1 MHKERLTFLTSA
13 AALVLAGSFI
23 GTARPAAQETQGTPS
38 SAPAVE
44 SREPQEAREPQ
55 AAGQS
60 PEPVA
65 EGTSSREAVALR
77 PGSTAPPRNLR
88 KIGDHWTPYN
98 PPDPESFP
106 SDATLHV
113 IVPGDTLWDLADLV
127 FGNPYLWPQIWNE
140 NRYILD
146 SHWIYP
152 GDPLLLPARP
162 TVVGEIVP
170 QGQEGAPPTAPAAAQ
185 TGPEA
190 EPGET
195 STEVPAAAT
204 SAAAPAAE
212 TPEVAASAPAAETPA
227 GKESDTAHA
236 TRTLSRLGTLTDDY
250 DLRCSGY
257 IAPRESKPDYFI
269 ANQEEEAKLGL
280 TEGDIVYLNRG
291 QSNGHTEPGTE
302 YSVVVR
308 EGEVRHPI
316 THRLLGYYYR
326 RLGSVK
332 VLAAQETT
340 AIAAISYACDEIRT
354 GYPLVSYIVKTVPAK
369 PVPAFNRL
377 TVVPSDKSTGY
388 VVHVGDNQERA
399 SAGQLVDV
407 DLGYEDGLKP
417 GDYLTVFLPSQPFD
431 KYPQASYDYQV
442 RNRRFQSPPVW
453 RDDDNVPPA
462 KTIGQM
468 VVIFTEKKTATAK
481 ILQSVREIEIGDSI
495 VVY

>member
-1 MHKERLTFLTSA
+1 MHKARVAFLMSA

-44 SREPQEAREPQ
+44 SRGQEEGRQADESTRPDGRKRGRGRRE
-55 AAGQS
+55 G
-60 PEPVA
+60 
-65 EGTSSREAVALR
+65 VALQ
-77 PGSTAPPRNLR
+77 PGSTAPPTNL
-88 KIGDHWTPYN
+88 KKVGDHWTPYD

-106 SDATLHV
+106 PDATLHI

-170 QGQEGAPPTAPAAAQ
+170 QGQEGAPPVAQ
-185 TGPEA
+185 TGPE
-190 EPGET
+190 P
-195 STEVPAAAT
+195 TEG
-204 SAAAPAAE
+204 
-212 TPEVAASAPAAETPA
+212 PEVAAERPEAGAPAP
-227 GKESDTAHA
+227 KDSDTAHA
-236 TRTLSRLGTLTDDY
+236 ARTLPKLEMLTDEY

-257 IAPRESKPDYFI
+257 IAPREARPDYFI
-269 ANQEEEAKLGL
+269 ANQEDEAKMGL

-291 QSNGHTEPGTE
+291 QSNGHMETGTE
-302 YSVVVR
+302 YSVVIR

-316 THRLLGYYYR
+316 THKFLGFYYK

-332 VLAAQETT
+332 ILAAQETT
-340 AIAAISYACDEIRT
+340 SIATISMACDEIRT
-354 GYPLVSYIVKTVPAK
+354 GDALVPLLVTPIPAK
-369 PVPAFNRL
+369 AVPEFNRL
-377 TVVPSDKSTGY
+377 TVVSPDKPTGY
-388 VVHVGDNQERA
+388 VVHVGDSQERA
-399 SAGQLVDV
+399 SAGQLVDI
-407 DLGYEDGLKP
+407 DMGYDDGLKA
-417 GDYLTVFLPSQPFD
+417 GDILTVFLPTEPYD
-431 KYPQASYDYQV
+431 KFPKVRYDYTIKN
-442 RNRRFQSPPVW
+442 NRYQSRPIW
-453 RDDDNVPPA
+453 KDDNDNIPPA

-468 VVIFTEKKTATAK
+468 VVIYTEKKTATAK

>member
-1 MHKERLTFLTSA
+1 MHKERLAFLTSA

-23 GTARPAAQETQGTPS
+23 GTARPAAQETKGTPS

-44 SREPQEAREPQ
+44 SREPQE
-55 AAGQS
+55 AGQS

-65 EGTSSREAVALR
+65 EGTSSREAVALQ
-77 PGSTAPPRNLR
+77 PGSTAPPRNL
-88 KIGDHWTPYN
+88 KKVGDHWTPYN

-170 QGQEGAPPTAPAAAQ
+170 QGQEGAPSTAPAAAQ

-190 EPGET
+190 EPAET
-195 STEVPAAAT
+195 SAE
-204 SAAAPAAE
+204 APAAE
-212 TPEVAASAPAAETPA
+212 TPEVAASAPAAGE
-227 GKESDTAHA
+227 ESDSAHA
-236 TRTLSRLGTLTDDY
+236 ARTLPRLETLTDDY

-269 ANQEEEAKLGL
+269 ANQEVEAKLGL

-340 AIAAISYACDEIRT
+340 SIAVISYACDEIRT
-354 GYPLVSYIVKTVPAK
+354 GYPLVSYIAKPVPAK

-407 DLGYEDGLKP
+407 DLGHEDGLKP

-431 KYPQASYDYQV
+431 KYPQASYDYQMG
-442 RNRRFQSPPVW
+442 NRRFQSPPVW

-462 KTIGQM
+462 KTIGQL

-481 ILQSVREIEIGDSI
+481 VLQSVREIGIGDSV